1 MDKQKQNGVERAIK
15 KAGSQDKLA
24 DRLGVSQQVIS
35 KWKHRGYVPLNR
47 AVEIEAQYGIKR
59 AQLINPRIADL
70 ADIGGDDA

>member
-1 MDKQKQNGVERAIK
+1 MDKQKQNGVELAID

-35 KWKHRGYVPLNR
+35 KWKRRGYVPLNR
-47 AVEIEAQYGIKR
+47 AVEIETQYGIKR

-70 ADIGGDDA
+70 VEPDHDA